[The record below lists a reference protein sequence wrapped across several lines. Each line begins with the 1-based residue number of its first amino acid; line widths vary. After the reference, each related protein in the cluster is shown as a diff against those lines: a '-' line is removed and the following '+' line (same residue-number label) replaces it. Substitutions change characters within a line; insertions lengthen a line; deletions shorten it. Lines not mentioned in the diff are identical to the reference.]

1 MIPTSFAGSAAHFTG
16 AIANHLWQSTLFAA
30 VITLVTLAF
39 RRSQA
44 RIRFALWL
52 AASIKFLIPFSLL
65 IALGSS
71 LAPQHPATES
81 PASLSVTITSI
92 TQPFSPTPT
101 TPSQPIRPANLVR
114 LLPSAI
120 ALLWFAGCI
129 AVLASWAFRWRRIA
143 AQIHRAS
150 PLAEGREV
158 EALRRIEQAH
168 AVPRPAP
175 FLLSP
180 DSMEPGVF
188 GILRPALLWPQGIS
202 THLDDQHLHAILI
215 HEVTHIRRRDNL
227 TAALHMF
234 VEAIFWFHPLV
245 WWLGARLMDE
255 RERACDETVLTLGN
269 QPGVYAESILKA
281 CRFCVESPLPCVAG
295 VSGSN
300 LKRRITR
307 IMNQQLGTRLT
318 VAGKLLLASLATAA
332 LAAPIAIGILHP
344 AQLPAQEQLARIIP
358 DTPVFDSVNIKI
370 STGSEADSRI
380 EMRPGYL
387 NQTNAT
393 LKSLIAMAYGVQEY
407 QIKGE
412 PSWVDT
418 DRFDIEAKWKPGPGA
433 DTAMF
438 GAPPPPPPPP
448 PAGKMTFQVDTVG
461 QPSPLG
467 APVLDSPGTHPH
479 GHFNAMVQSLL
490 AKTFNL
496 KITDFAQDMP
506 AYELAVADSGA
517 KLTPT
522 ATSAQPQ
529 ITPDGKDM
537 TMVRI
542 GPNNNETEFILTNAS
557 ADVLSNLLAQQLHRQ
572 VIDKTGLTGKYN
584 IDVHWPKDQ
593 EGFDPIAAALED
605 QLGLKLKPIQAPIA
619 GIQVTQ
625 IEKPSGN

>member
-1 MIPTSFAGSAAHFTG
+1 MILNFFAGSAAQLTG
-16 AIANHLWQSTLFAA
+16 AMSNHLWQSTLFAA
-30 VITLVTLAF
+30 FVALVTLGF
-39 RRSQA
+39 RKSQA

-65 IALGSS
+65 VALGSS
-71 LAPQHPATES
+71 LATPHPATEA
-81 PASLSVTITSI
+81 PPGLSATITTL
-92 TQPFSPTPT
+92 TQPFSQAGAT
-101 TPSQPIRPANLVR
+101 TAAKPSRVAALVA
-114 LLPSAI
+114 LLPSAL
-120 ALLWFAGCI
+120 ALVWVSGCI
-129 AVLASWAFRWRRIA
+129 AVLFSWAVRWRRIT
-143 AQIHRAS
+143 AQIHRSS
-150 PLAEGREV
+150 PLLEGREV
-158 EALRRIEQAH
+158 DALRRIEQEH
-168 AVPRPAP
+168 AVRKPAP

-202 THLDDQHLHAILI
+202 AHLDDRHLEAILM

-227 TAALHMF
+227 TAAAHML

-245 WWLGARLMDE
+245 WWLGTRLMDE

-318 VAGKLLLASLATAA
+318 VAGRLLLASLATAA
-332 LAAPIAIGILHP
+332 VAVPIAIGILHP
-344 AQLPAQEQLARIIP
+344 SQLPAQEPQAASIP
-358 DTPVFDSVNIKI
+358 ISPDPVFDSVNIKI
-370 STGSEADSRI
+370 STGAEGESKI

-387 NQTNAT
+387 NQTNTT
-393 LKSLIAMAYGVQEY
+393 LKTLIAMAYGVQEY
-407 QIKGE
+407 QITGE

-418 DRFDIEAKWKPGPGA
+418 DRFDIEAKWKDGPGA

-448 PAGKMTFQVDTVG
+448 PPAGKAAVMITTEAPIG
-461 QPSPLG
+461 ASGTPL
-467 APVLDSPGTHPH
+467 SH
-479 GHFNAMVQSLL
+479 GHFNAMICNLL
-490 AKTFNL
+490 GKTFNL
-496 KITDFAQDMP
+496 KIDDVAQNLP
-506 AYELAVADSGA
+506 VYELVVADSGS

-522 ATSAQPQ
+522 PTDPAPPVAPK
-529 ITPDGKDM
+529 GKPM
-537 TMVRI
+537 VTVRI

-557 ADVLSNLLAQQLHRQ
+557 ADVLANLLAQQLHRQ
-572 VIDKTGLTGKYN
+572 VIDKTDLKGQYN

-593 EGFDPIAAALED
+593 EGFDPVAAALED
-605 QLGLKLKPIQAPIA
+605 QVGLKLKASQAQVA
-619 GIQVTQ
+619 VLQVIQV
-625 IEKPSGN
+625 EKPSGN